1 MIRFENT
8 EYIYLLL
15 FIAVLMLVFWF
26 YNIWKRK
33 AKKRFGDR
41 QIVHTLMPNES
52 KSKQYIKFILVLLAF
67 IVFVIGIINPQVGS
81 KLEKVKRE
89 GIDLMLVLDVSN
101 SMLAEDI
108 KPNRLERS
116 KMAISSLIDKL
127 QGDRIGIII
136 FAGNAYKQLPLT
148 TDYSAAR
155 LFLSAVDTK
164 IVPSQGTAIGEAIN
178 MAVESFD
185 EEGEHNKA
193 IIVITD
199 GENHEDDA
207 IGAATASA
215 DIDIKVFTIGMGLP
229 DGSPIPLY
237 NQYGNQTGFK
247 KDRQGQ
253 TIVTKLNEDM
263 LRQIAAAGNGSYA
276 RANNASTG
284 LRKIFDDISQIE
296 KKEIETKQ
304 FTDYEDRFQYY
315 LAAALILLLIE
326 LLIADKKASWAGK
339 FDFFKTEK
347 KHEN

>member
-1 MIRFENT
+1 MFRLQHPDIL
-8 EYIYLLL
+8 YALLL
-15 FIAVLMLVFWF
+15 IPVLTGLFIWMRIWQKKALRHFGEWKVLHRLVPALSGP
-26 YNIWKRK
+26 R
-33 AKKRFGDR
+33 
-41 QIVHTLMPNES
+41 
-52 KSKQYIKFILVLLAF
+52 
-67 IVFVIGIINPQVGS
+67 IVFRFIILMIAYAFLILGLSNPQIGS
-81 KLEKVKRE
+81 KLVEGERK
-89 GIDLMLVLDVSN
+89 GIDIMVALDVSN
-101 SMLAEDI
+101 SMLAQDI
-108 KPNRLERS
+108 KPDRLERAKQAIS
-116 KMAISSLIDKL
+116 KMIDKL
-127 QGDRIGIII
+127 GNDRIGIVV
-136 FAGNAYKQLPLT
+136 FAGHAYVQLPIT
-148 TDYSAAR
+148 TDHAAAK
-155 LFLSAVDTK
+155 LFVSTVNTK
-164 IVPSQGTAIGEAIN
+164 IVPTQGTAIGEAIN

-185 EEGEHNKA
+185 KEGEHNKA

-207 IGAATASA
+207 VGAAAEA
-215 DIDIKVFTIGMGLP
+215 AKLGIKVFTIGMGLP
-229 DGSPIPLY
+229 EGSPIPLY

-284 LRKIFDDISQIE
+284 LRKIFDDINQIE

-315 LAAALILLLIE
+315 LAAALILLIIE
-326 LLIADKKASWAGK
+326 LLIAERKASWTHR

>member
-1 MIRFENT
+1 M
-8 EYIYLLL
+8 
-15 FIAVLMLVFWF
+15 A
-26 YNIWKRK
+26 
-33 AKKRFGDR
+33 
-41 QIVHTLMPNES
+41 
-52 KSKQYIKFILVLLAF
+52 
-67 IVFVIGIINPQVGS
+67 GIINPQIGS

-127 QGDRIGIII
+127 EGDRIGIII

-185 EEGEHNKA
+185 QDTEHNKA
-193 IIVITD
+193 IIIITD

-207 IGAATASA
+207 IGAAKASS
-215 DIDIKVFTIGMGLP
+215 DLGIKVFTIGMGLP
-229 DGSPIPLY
+229 EGSPIPLY

-247 KDRQGQ
+247 KNRQGQ

-284 LRKIFDDISQIE
+284 LRKIFEDISQIE

-304 FTDYEDRFQYY
+304 FTDYEDQFQYFLV
-315 LAAALILLLIE
+315 LAFILLLLE
-326 LLIADKKASWAGK
+326 LIISNRKASWAHK
-339 FDFFKTEK
+339 FDFFKTEVK
-347 KHEN
+347 DEN

>member
-1 MIRFENT
+1 MIRFANT
-8 EYIYLLL
+8 EYLYLLL
-15 FIAVLMLVFWF
+15 FLAVFILIFWI
-26 YNIWKRK
+26 YNIWKKKARK
-33 AKKRFGDR
+33 RYGDER
-41 QIVHTLMPNES
+41 IVNSLTPNES
-52 KSKQYIKFILVLLAF
+52 SSKRYIKFIVITIAFVLL
-67 IVFVIGIINPQVGS
+67 VIGIINPQVGS

-116 KMAISSLIDKL
+116 KMAISSLVDKL
-127 QGDRIGIII
+127 EGDRIGIII

-148 TDYSAAR
+148 TDYAAAR

-164 IVPSQGTAIGEAIN
+164 IVPSQGTAIGEAIDLSV
-178 MAVESFD
+178 ASFD
-185 EEGEHNKA
+185 DGEHNKA

-207 IGAATASA
+207 IGAATSASE
-215 DIDIKVFTIGMGLP
+215 IGIKVFTIGMGLP
-229 DGSPIPLY
+229 EGSPIPLY

-253 TIVTKLNEDM
+253 TVITKLNEDM
-263 LRQIAAAGNGSYA
+263 LRQIAAAGDGSYA

-284 LRKIFDDISQIE
+284 LRKIFDDISEIE

-315 LAAALILLLIE
+315 LGAALLLLLLE
-326 LLIADKKASWAGK
+326 LLISDRKASWANK
-339 FDFFKTEK
+339 FDFFKIEK
-347 KHEN
+347 KNEN